1 MSQKMDFIERISIMK
16 ENLGNDFKDEGKKIL
31 ADGKILKGRDAKENF
46 NTELNQLT
54 FEIEELYP
62 LNYEEFKANFP
73 NTIALV
79 NTVQSINVIDAV
91 NKGLVIQ
98 GLAVKTNVDK
108 TIENIKENIKD
119 PEKAQIEIDLRNNV
133 FKEIQ
138 RMKDDFEIEWCEDI
152 FWKCWKIKEGEK
164 QFENLLKQK
173 GETLTE
179 KRIKTIENIGG
190 IEFLKALQKEVYPEK

>member
-1 MSQKMDFIERISIMK
+1 MSQKMDFNERISIMK
-16 ENLGNDFKDEGKKIL
+16 ENLGNNFKDEGKKIL